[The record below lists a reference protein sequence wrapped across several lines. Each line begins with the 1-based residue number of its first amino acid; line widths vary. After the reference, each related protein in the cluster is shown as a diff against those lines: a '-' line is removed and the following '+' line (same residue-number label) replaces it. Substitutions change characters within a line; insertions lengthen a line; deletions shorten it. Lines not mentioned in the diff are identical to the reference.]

1 MIYLV
6 TELRLEGGW
15 KRFRLCRDGAGITDE
30 RAGTGPWLIIDILE
44 HALLVSASK
53 EYYFYPKNRNSNE
66 GEEGFFFLSFFK
78 REIRFTTKNRGCN
91 KIDIERRRI
100 RTRSRRNIWRRGDD
114 FWRKITKQ
122 FAILVWG

>member
-1 MIYLV
+1 MKGV
-6 TELRLEGGW
+6 GNDSDFAAMEPALRMNVREQGHGLSSI
-15 KRFRLCRDGAGITDE
+15 FLS
-30 RAGTGPWLIIDILE
+30 

-91 KIDIERRRI
+91 IDIERRRI

-122 FAILVWG
+122 FAILV

>member
-44 HALLVSASK
+44 PCAS
-53 EYYFYPKNRNSNE
+53 
-66 GEEGFFFLSFFK
+66 GFLFERVLFLSQK
-78 REIRFTTKNRGCN
+78 
-91 KIDIERRRI
+91 
-100 RTRSRRNIWRRGDD
+100 S
-114 FWRKITKQ
+114 
-122 FAILVWG
+122 